1 MLPDYYE
8 PEAVIETDRLILR
21 PPEESDAAPV
31 FYRIKHDRE
40 VLRYYVD
47 RYLERVE
54 EADLSG
60 MIASCRERGIYCFI
74 MELKSDHTVI
84 GMLNQ
89 CSVPNEYFPAMELG
103 YALGKDYW
111 NRGYCTE
118 AMKAV
123 TEFLFT
129 KGVHKITCCHITE
142 NTASGRVMQKSGMKY
157 EGIRKSELYY
167 HGKYWDMANYYLLN
181 PADEV

>member
-1 MLPDYYE
+1 MLPEYYE
-8 PEAVIETDRLILR
+8 PGAVIETGRLLLR
-21 PPEESDAAPV
+21 PLEKSDALAI
-31 FYRIKHDRE
+31 FRMINHDRE
-40 VLRYYVD
+40 VLRYYVAP
-47 RYLERVE
+47 YMEYE
-54 EADLSG
+54 SEASVDG
-60 MIASCRERGIYCFI
+60 TVNSCRERGIYCFAVV
-74 MELKSDHTVI
+74 LKEEGRVI

-142 NTASGRVMQKSGMKY
+142 NTASGRVMQKCGMKY

-167 HGKYWDMANYYLLN
+167 HGKYWDTANYYLLN